1 AEVIVDKSATVYT
14 VALNAGVALTN
25 PDANTKNTLSF
36 CKLSNDGAG
45 LATVSCGAEFCVKYD
60 VSLQAPV
67 DFAGGASAWSLA
79 SGENAYERTFKGDI
93 EFLDGLGITSAEPT
107 WTVPSG
113 SRLAAP
119 SLMRNTTDNV
129 NGSPAFRIEEG
140 AYAHFGS
147 VTAGR
152 DNMYL
157 SVLGEI
163 EVDGLY
169 TVRSCVRGESHFAG
183 DFGYAG
189 DVNAVGGT
197 IRAGGLKR
205 HDFSTDAGY
214 PDDYSYI
221 YPANLYIG
229 AQGISQDT
237 AELGIVMTGSAK
249 SVYATA
255 DFAICGPDAS
265 SGLLVLESDTTFD
278 TQEHTVTWTSGI
290 SGARTLTK
298 TGDGTLAM
306 SPYAGTSAFT
316 GSIVVNGGTLAI
328 QNDTLTATPVTLA
341 AGTAIAVG
349 ANRTVPA
356 AGTLT
361 ASGAV
366 QVLVSGDMSEAK
378 VGDSFPLF
386 ANCTAESF
394 ANLRLDA
401 SGLQNLPLRF
411 GAYLKRNADG
421 SVSLGITERGT
432 VITIL

>member
-1 AEVIVDKSATVYT
+1 
-14 VALNAGVALTN
+14 
-25 PDANTKNTLSF
+25 
-36 CKLSNDGAG
+36 
-45 LATVSCGAEFCVKYD
+45 
-60 VSLQAPV
+60 
-67 DFAGGASAWSLA
+67 
-79 SGENAYERTFKGDI
+79 
-93 EFLDGLGITSAEPT
+93 
-107 WTVPSG
+107 
-113 SRLAAP
+113 
-119 SLMRNTTDNV
+119 
-129 NGSPAFRIEEG
+129 
-140 AYAHFGS
+140 
-147 VTAGR
+147 
-152 DNMYL
+152 MYL

-169 TVRSCVRGESHFAG
+169 SVRCCLRGGTEHFAG
-183 DFGYAG
+183 DFGYAE
-189 DVNAVGGT
+189 DVNAAGGT

-205 HDFSTDAGY
+205 LDFDTSDNLA
-214 PDDYSYI
+214 DDFAYV

-229 AQGISQDT
+229 ELGIIQDT
-237 AELGIVMTGSAK
+237 AERGIAMTGSAK

-255 DFAICGPDAS
+255 DFAIRGPDAS
-265 SGLLVLESDTTFD
+265 SGLLLLEADTTFD
-278 TQEHTVTWTSGI
+278 TQGYTVTWTSGI
-290 SGARTLTK
+290 AGVRTLTK

-306 SPYAGTSAFT
+306 SPYAGTSDFT